1 MIPTEQDRER
11 MAASLGAEQNGR
23 WKALKSE
30 LHDFGKQTLFFF
42 LINNPHQIAWILAI
56 FRRVAADDL
65 ARFDETDFELSF
77 IEIRDGKNIVWDVI
91 DNDEIRGT
99 LPARTWGAHPAQFDL
114 GEDELFAEYIEPK

>member
-11 MAASLGAEQNGR
+11 IAVRLGAEQDSR

-30 LHDFGKQTLFFF
+30 IHDFGKQTLFFF
-42 LINNPHQIAWILAI
+42 LIDNPQKIGEILAI
-56 FRRVAADDL
+56 FQRVAADDL
-65 ARFDETDFELSF
+65 ARFDESEFELSF
-77 IEIRDGKNIVWDVI
+77 VEIRDGKNIVWDVV

-99 LPARTWGAHPAQFDL
+99 LPTRRWGAHPAQFDL